1 MEELEYI
8 TKEAM
13 IQCSEGSAP
22 GLFSPT
28 YNQTTKINSCLVST
42 KVDKIS
48 MTNVPS
54 FIICKKTQKPCIP
67 VSTEWQN
74 TYPVKIKGQQTLI
87 GKSCMNCGIGG
98 KIEFL
103 SSGQVPLSAEEK
115 DALKGM
121 RDDAQK
127 AFDAEQKEKN
137 KPWWQ
142 KAGEFVVDCVPIV
155 GPVVS
160 LVKNVSEGNWAM
172 AALDVG
178 FLALDVVGVVGAPFT
193 GGGSLAAS
201 TVAKVGIKQAI
212 KAGAKQVAKKVSKEA
227 LEAGVK
233 QTAEMLSKLSVRS
246 LTKGKLCVF
255 ACFPAGTPV
264 HVEGGVKNIEALKVG
279 DQVWSFDENTGIP
292 VLKSVSNIFERSA
305 QLLVD
310 ITVEDE
316 VIQTTPEHP
325 FFVNGDWKEAGL
337 IEVGDQILQI
347 DGVSRKVLKFSY
359 TGAHAP
365 VESLAAEFPE
375 EIDSPEE
382 DAVKVYNFE
391 VEECHTYFVGHQGV
405 LVHNASKKGI
415 CLKEAVD
422 KFRRSM
428 AERRK
433 ALLRDAKDPKSEL
446 SDRARKFI
454 KENDGN
460 KVPKGHEVSHEVPLY
475 TARTP
480 AGKRSLDKAKN
491 MKTQQKAAH
500 RKRHKTCGDQFHE
513 FGSANK
519 PKPDKMID

>member
-48 MTNVPS
+48 MANVPS

-115 DALKGM
+115 EALKGM

-155 GPVVS
+155 GPIVS

-178 FLALDVVGVVGAPFT
+178 FLALDVVGVAAAPFT

-264 HVEGGVKNIEALKVG
+264 HVEGGIKHIETLKVG
-279 DQVWSFDENTGIP
+279 DKVWSFDESTGIP
-292 VLKSVSNIFERSA
+292 ILKSISNIFERSA

-337 IEVGDQILQI
+337 IEVGDKILQI
-347 DGVSRKVLKFSY
+347 DGVSRKVLKFRY

-365 VESLAAEFPE
+365 VESLAAEFSE
-375 EIDSPEE
+375 EIEPPEE

-415 CLKEAVD
+415 CLKEGVD

-433 ALLRDAKDPKSEL
+433 TLLRDAKDPKSEL
-446 SDRARKFI
+446 SDKARDFI
-454 KENDGN
+454 KKNDGN
-460 KVPKGHEVSHEVPLY
+460 KVPKGHEVSHEKPLY
-475 TARTP
+475 TRTTP
-480 AGKRSLDKAKN
+480 AGKRKLDKASN
-491 MKTQQKAAH
+491 MKTQQKAVH
-500 RKRHKTCGDQFHE
+500 RKRHKECGDQYHKY
-513 FGSANK
+513 GPANK
-519 PKPDKMID
+519 PKNPRD

>member
-1 MEELEYI
+1 MEEFEYI

-22 GLFSPT
+22 GLFNPT
-28 YNQTTKINSCLVST
+28 YNKTTKINSCLVST
-42 KVDKIS
+42 KVDKKPMANI
-48 MTNVPS
+48 PS
-54 FIICKKTQKPCIP
+54 FIICKKTQKACVP
-67 VSTEWQN
+67 VSTEWKD
-74 TYPVKIKGQQTLI
+74 TYPVKIKGEQTLI

-98 KIEFL
+98 TIEFL
-103 SSGQVPLSAEEK
+103 SSGQVPLSGEEK
-115 DALKGM
+115 DALNGM

-127 AFDAEQKEKN
+127 AFEAEEKEKN

-255 ACFPAGTPV
+255 ACFPSGTPV
-264 HVEGGVKNIEALKVG
+264 HVDGGVKNIETLKIG
-279 DQVWSFDENTGIP
+279 DQVWSFDESTGIP
-292 VLKSVSNIFERSA
+292 VLKSISNIFERST

-310 ITVEDE
+310 ITVEGE
-316 VIQTTPEHP
+316 IIQATPEHP
-325 FFVNGDWKEAGL
+325 FFINGDWKEAGL
-337 IEVGDQILQI
+337 IEVGDKIVQK
-347 DGVSRKVLKFSY
+347 DGVCQKVLKVSY

-365 VESLAAEFPE
+365 IASSAGDFPE
-375 EIDSPEE
+375 EIDLPEAE
-382 DAVKVYNFE
+382 AVKVYNFE
-391 VEECHTYFVGHQGV
+391 VEDCHTYFVGHQGL
-405 LVHNASKKGI
+405 LVHNASQKGI

-433 ALLRDAKDPKSEL
+433 ALLRDAKDPKSGL
-446 SDRARKFI
+446 SDKARDFI
-454 KENDGN
+454 NKNDGN
-460 KVPKGHEVSHEVPLY
+460 KVPKGHEVSHEKPLY
-475 TARTP
+475 TRRTP
-480 AGKRSLDKAKN
+480 AGKRKLDKASN

-500 RKRHKTCGDQFHE
+500 RKRHKECGDQYHKY
-513 FGSANK
+513 GPANK
-519 PKPDKMID
+519 PKNLRD